1 MGHLAHPARAR
12 PEKKSPAGGDRVAG
26 PALRV
31 AARARCARRAT
42 NGWTGRRAWGYDRGD
57 LRMKIRLVSPAERF
71 RAGFLGALGEFQ
83 REGLAWWIG
92 GDLELAERDFAA
104 FVAKKLADA
113 EPRAEGVVAKTH
125 LWAIAGARFVG
136 RISIHHALSDALRIS
151 GGHIGYDTVPSLRG
165 RGVASEMLRQ
175 ALPVARGLGLRE
187 VLLTCDDTNVGS
199 IRVIERNGGVLRET
213 RALAADRPHKRYY
226 WIGLGGES

>member
-57 LRMKIRLVSPAERF
+57 LRMKIRLVAPAERF

-113 EPRAEGVVAKTH
+113 EPRAT
-125 LWAIAGARFVG
+125 
-136 RISIHHALSDALRIS
+136 
-151 GGHIGYDTVPSLRG
+151 
-165 RGVASEMLRQ
+165 
-175 ALPVARGLGLRE
+175 RE
-187 VLLTCDDTNVGS
+187 P
-199 IRVIERNGGVLRET
+199 RRRGGVWRRGAHAPP
-213 RALAADRPHKRYY
+213 RARRRATAAAAEQRAPAPADQVDGPRHE
-226 WIGLGGES
+226 IGRAHV